1 MIATKANRERQRPER
16 ADRRLA
22 ALTTLANPTP
32 APVRSLSK
40 RALKPLMELFG
51 AGGEEHT
58 DLFEDAGVEM
68 PEAKCF

>member
-1 MIATKANRERQRPER
+1 
-16 ADRRLA
+16 
-22 ALTTLANPTP
+22 
-32 APVRSLSK
+32 
-40 RALKPLMELFG
+40 MELFG